1 MTFLSFHKGKRT
13 TLLICRV
20 SNPRVAACSNVLRG
34 QLRNARGLTG
44 GLEGVECGGFNVV
57 TTLKSAAT
65 QHQGV
70 NLSPPSELRPLNP
83 EEC

>member
-1 MTFLSFHKGKRT
+1 MQG
-13 TLLICRV
+13 V
-20 SNPRVAACSNVLRG
+20 SLVGWKVWSVCVCW
-34 QLRNARGLTG
+34 
-44 GLEGVECGGFNVV
+44 EGGGFNVV

-70 NLSPPSELRPLNP
+70 NLSPPSELRPLSS